1 MSNEKRGRVL
11 GVDYGDVRTGIA
23 ISDECR
29 FLASGIATLRENG
42 MVRTAER
49 VAAEAKSRGAVLIVC
64 GLPRNMD
71 GSEGP
76 RAEVIRAFV
85 GYLAGFTDIPIELYD
100 ERLSTVE
107 AHRYLSAAD
116 VSGRRRKAV
125 VDTLAAEII
134 LQGYL
139 DAHKHIQ

>member
-1 MSNEKRGRVL
+1 MGSEKRGRVF

-23 ISDECR
+23 ISDETR

-42 MVRTAER
+42 MLKTADR
-49 VAAEAKSRGAVLIVC
+49 VAAEAEARGAVLIVV

-76 RAEVIRAFV
+76 RAEVIRAFC
-85 GYLAGFTDIPIELYD
+85 GYLSERTAIPIELWD

-107 AHRYLSAAD
+107 AHRILSASE
-116 VSGRRRKAV
+116 VGGRKRRGV

-134 LQGYL
+134 LQSYL
-139 DAHKHIQ
+139 DAHR

>member
-1 MSNEKRGRVL
+1 MSIEKRGRVL

-23 ISDECR
+23 ISDEGR
-29 FLASGIATLRENG
+29 LLASGITTLREAG
-42 MVRTAER
+42 MLKTADR
-49 VAAEAKSRGAVLIVC
+49 VAAEAVGRGATMIVV
-64 GLPRNMD
+64 GLPKNMD

-85 GYLAGFTDIPIELYD
+85 GYLSERTEIPIELWD

-107 AHRYLSAAD
+107 AHRILSASD
-116 VSGRRRKAV
+116 VGGRRRRAV

-134 LQGYL
+134 LQSFL
-139 DAHKHIQ
+139 DAHR

>member
-1 MSNEKRGRVL
+1 MSIEKRGRVL

-23 ISDECR
+23 ISDDSR

-42 MVRTAER
+42 MVKTAER
-49 VAAEAKSRGAVLIVC
+49 VAHEAKARGAALIVC

-71 GSEGP
+71 GSEGG
-76 RAEVIRAFV
+76 RAEVIRVFV
-85 GYLAGFTDIPIELYD
+85 GYLAERTDIPIELWD

-107 AHRYLSAAD
+107 AHRILSSSN
-116 VSGRRRKAV
+116 VGGRKRKAV

-134 LQGYL
+134 LQSFL
-139 DAHKHIQ
+139 DAHK

>member
-1 MSNEKRGRVL
+1 MGIEKRGRVL

-23 ISDECR
+23 ISDDSR

-42 MVRTAER
+42 MVKTAER
-49 VAAEAKSRGAVLIVC
+49 VAKEAVERGAVLIVC

-76 RAEVIRAFV
+76 RSEVIRAFV
-85 GYLAGFTDIPIELYD
+85 SYLAGYTDIPIELWD

-107 AHRYLSAAD
+107 AHRILSSSN
-116 VSGRRRKAV
+116 VGGRKRKAV

-134 LQGYL
+134 LQSYL
-139 DAHKHIQ
+139 DAHK

>member
-1 MSNEKRGRVL
+1 MSIEKRGRVL

-23 ISDECR
+23 ISDDSR
-29 FLASGIATLRENG
+29 FLSSGIATLRENG
-42 MVRTAER
+42 MVKTAER
-49 VAAEAKSRGAVLIVC
+49 VAKEAAERGAVLIVC

-76 RAEVIRAFV
+76 RSEVIRAFV
-85 GYLAGFTDIPIELYD
+85 SYLAEYTDIPIELWD

-107 AHRYLSAAD
+107 AHRILSASN
-116 VSGRRRKAV
+116 VGGRKRKAV

-134 LQGYL
+134 LQSYL
-139 DAHKHIQ
+139 DAHR

>member
-1 MSNEKRGRVL
+1 MSIEAKGRVL

-23 ISDECR
+23 ISDEGR
-29 FLASGIATLRENG
+29 FLASGLATLRENG
-42 MVRTAER
+42 MLKTADR
-49 VAAEAKSRGAVLIVC
+49 VAAEAGERGATLIVV

-71 GSEGP
+71 GSEGG

-85 GYLAGFTDIPIELYD
+85 AHLAERTAVPIALWD

-107 AHRYLSAAD
+107 AHRILSAGNTR
-116 VSGRRRKAV
+116 GRRRKAV

-134 LQGYL
+134 LQSYL
-139 DAHKHIQ
+139 DAHR

>member
-1 MSNEKRGRVL
+1 MSIEKHGRVM

-23 ISDECR
+23 ISDEGR
-29 FLASGIATLRENG
+29 FLASGIATLREAG
-42 MVRTAER
+42 MLKTADR
-49 VAAEAKSRGAVLIVC
+49 VAAEAKARGATLIVV

-76 RAEVIRAFV
+76 RAEVIRAFI
-85 GYLAGFTDIPIELYD
+85 GYLGERVDLPIELWD

-107 AHRYLSAAD
+107 AHRILSASQ
-116 VSGRRRKAV
+116 VGGRRRKAV

-134 LQGYL
+134 LQSYL
-139 DAHKHIQ
+139 DAHR

>member
-1 MSNEKRGRVL
+1 MSIEKRGRVF

-23 ISDECR
+23 ISDDSR

-42 MVRTAER
+42 MVKTAER
-49 VAAEAKSRGAVLIVC
+49 VAREAEERGAALIVC

-71 GSEGP
+71 GSEGG

-85 GYLAGFTDIPIELYD
+85 TYLFEYTKIPIELWD

-107 AHRYLSAAD
+107 AHRILSSSN
-116 VSGRRRKAV
+116 VGGKKRKAV

-134 LQGYL
+134 LQSYL
-139 DAHKHIQ
+139 DAHR

>member
-1 MSNEKRGRVL
+1 MNVENKGRVL

-23 ISDECR
+23 VSDERR
-29 FLASGIATLRENG
+29 FLATGIVTLRENG
-42 MVRTAER
+42 MLKTADR
-49 VAAEAKSRGAVLIVC
+49 VAAEAAERGVSLIVV

-71 GSEGP
+71 GSEGG

-85 GYLAGFTDIPIELYD
+85 AHLSERTSVPIALWD

-107 AHRYLSAAD
+107 AHRILSAANTR
-116 VSGRRRKAV
+116 GARRKAV

-134 LQGYL
+134 LQSYL
-139 DAHKHIQ
+139 DARR

>member
-1 MSNEKRGRVL
+1 MSIEKRGRIF

-23 ISDECR
+23 ISDESR
-29 FLASGIATLRENG
+29 FLASGIATLKENG

-49 VAAEAKSRGAVLIVC
+49 VAAEAEGRGAVLIVV

-85 GYLAGFTDIPIELYD
+85 SYLQGYTEIPIELWD

-107 AHRYLSAAD
+107 AHRILSSSN
-116 VSGRRRKAV
+116 VGGRKRKAV

-134 LQGYL
+134 LQSYL
-139 DAHKHIQ
+139 DAHR

>member
-1 MSNEKRGRVL
+1 MNVENKGRVL

-23 ISDECR
+23 VSDESR
-29 FLASGIATLRENG
+29 FLATGIATLRENG
-42 MVRTAER
+42 MLKTADR
-49 VAAEAKSRGAVLIVC
+49 VAAEAAERGVSLIVV

-71 GSEGP
+71 GSEGG

-85 GYLAGFTDIPIELYD
+85 VHLSERTSVPIALWD

-107 AHRYLSAAD
+107 AHRILSAANTH
-116 VSGRRRKAV
+116 GARRKAV

-134 LQGYL
+134 LQSYL
-139 DAHKHIQ
+139 DAHR

>member
-1 MSNEKRGRVL
+1 MSIEKRGRVL

-23 ISDECR
+23 ISDEGR
-29 FLASGIATLRENG
+29 FLASGITTLREAG
-42 MVRTAER
+42 MLTTADR
-49 VAAEAKSRGAVLIVC
+49 VAAEAVGRGAPLIGA
-64 GLPRNMD
+64 GLPKNRD

-85 GYLAGFTDIPIELYD
+85 GYLSERTEIPIELWD

-107 AHRYLSAAD
+107 AHRILSASD
-116 VSGRRRKAV
+116 VGGRRRRAV

-134 LQGYL
+134 LQSFL
-139 DAHKHIQ
+139 DAHR

>member
-1 MSNEKRGRVL
+1 MSIEKRGRVL

-23 ISDECR
+23 ISDDSR
-29 FLASGIATLRENG
+29 FLSSGIATLRENG
-42 MVRTAER
+42 MVKTAER
-49 VAAEAKSRGAVLIVC
+49 VAKEAAERGAVLIVC

-76 RAEVIRAFV
+76 RSEVIRAFV
-85 GYLAGFTDIPIELYD
+85 SYLTEYTDIPIELWD

-107 AHRYLSAAD
+107 AHRILSASN
-116 VSGRRRKAV
+116 VGGRKRKAV

-134 LQGYL
+134 LQSYL
-139 DAHKHIQ
+139 DAHR